1 MVEKKFDMNNKEEKI
16 KDLFARLTID
26 MVKKWGDRYIND
38 NSMATISTK
47 EFGARNDYA
56 ISVDIRPNQQKIIIQ
71 KGDKR
76 TRTLDDVFGNYITI
90 MLQEKNVVEK
100 SKLGLSYV
108 NHLENGFILIEQGID
123 IADIFINTY
132 SEIYQ
137 KANQDGMIDQDNNL
151 LKREEFRY
159 LVLEK
164 YKVDEFFKKRG
175 SLIPLGPGWKLE
187 KVTEEFSD
195 PENLIKVKDPFSGE
209 IVGVA
214 HKRDDKYFKVRE
226 TILTDVLIEKNTN
239 IIDLLAFVEK
249 EPTIFGPLLMNIKKE
264 VDRRVDQYFK
274 NKEEISG

>member
-1 MVEKKFDMNNKEEKI
+1 
-16 KDLFARLTID
+16 
-26 MVKKWGDRYIND
+26 
-38 NSMATISTK
+38 
-47 EFGARNDYA
+47 
-56 ISVDIRPNQQKIIIQ
+56 
-71 KGDKR
+71 
-76 TRTLDDVFGNYITI
+76 
-90 MLQEKNVVEK
+90 
-100 SKLGLSYV
+100 
-108 NHLENGFILIEQGID
+108 LENGFILKEQDID

-137 KANQDGMIDQDNNL
+137 KANEDGMFDQDNNL

-175 SLIPLGPGWKLE
+175 GLRPLGPGGELE

-214 HKRDDKYFKVRE
+214 HKRDDEYFKVRE

-239 IIDLLAFVEK
+239 IIDLLAVVEK
-249 EPTIFGPLLMNIKKE
+249 EPTVFGPLLMNIKKE

-274 NKEEISG
+274 NKEENSG